1 SGNALPQG
9 TAQRSH
15 PPKSQCFQPS
25 HPPHQLP
32 RARGIAP
39 VANLQV
45 QQLLSQRPGPNLVT
59 VRRLHPI
66 REFPIPLVVGVRV
79 RATARFAV
87 RVPAVPPALGRTEHF
102 KRPALAAARAFL
114 TLDHATL
121 SNSFRFTTS
130 NPLAHS
136 SGRYRSNAACHA
148 SRFSSRVIVRP
159 WSSSRWHA
167 RHAGTWKQSW
177 AFIAPPFPCRA

>member
-1 SGNALPQG
+1 GNALPQG

-87 RVPAVPPALGRTEHF
+87 RVPAVPRSLVRAEHVE
-102 KRPALAAARAFL
+102 RLALAAALAFL
-114 TLDHATL
+114 HPNTLLNVSFSASISSILWILYMVL
-121 SNSFRFTTS
+121 S
-130 NPLAHS
+130 P
-136 SGRYRSNAACHA
+136 
-148 SRFSSRVIVRP
+148 
-159 WSSSRWHA
+159 
-167 RHAGTWKQSW
+167 
-177 AFIAPPFPCRA
+177 